1 MSKMKDMAM
10 AIEELRSAAVA
21 ISKVT
26 HQEIHQEQRWTQE
39 KLKLSIIH
47 AALADLSREGQN
59 PQICDT
65 EPLRNSREMGGV

>member
-26 HQEIHQEQRWTQE
+26 HQEIHQEQR
-39 KLKLSIIH
+39 
-47 AALADLSREGQN
+47 
-59 PQICDT
+59 
-65 EPLRNSREMGGV
+65 